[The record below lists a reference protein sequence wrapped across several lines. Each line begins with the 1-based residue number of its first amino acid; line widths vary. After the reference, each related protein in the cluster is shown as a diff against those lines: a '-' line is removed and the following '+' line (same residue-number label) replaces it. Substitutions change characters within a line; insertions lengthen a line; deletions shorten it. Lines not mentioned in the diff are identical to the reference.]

1 MIRRFLYTE
10 LEEHLI
16 KRQVTVITGMRRVG
30 KSTALRHLLSQ
41 VPHHNKLYLDF
52 EKANNRFIFNQA
64 SYTDIEINLRVE
76 GIDFSQPSVIALDEI
91 QLVPNSTSVIKY
103 LYDTYP
109 IKFLVTGSSSFYLR
123 NHFTESLAGRKTIFE
138 MTPLSFSEFLQFN
151 GIDAARL
158 SPFAFE
164 PYQPAFYD
172 KYGALYEQYVRFG
185 GFPEVVL
192 TDTEKDKKRYLDDII
207 NAHIELDIRLLSDF
221 SLSDD
226 LYKLMRLLANRTGSK
241 LDYSKLSSL
250 LGISRFKVKDYITL
264 LQYTYFI
271 RVLEPFTNNPD
282 TAIAH
287 QPKLYLSD
295 SGILNQLAQVSSGA
309 LFENTIANQLAPLGT
324 LQYYQ
329 TGRAGS
335 EVDFILNG
343 QQAFE
348 VKETPTEQDLST
360 VQYRANKAGVGQ
372 AALIGRYR
380 PSSGFRQFIWGG
392 SVY

>member
-1 MIRRFLYTE
+1 MFRRSLYTE
-10 LEEHLI
+10 LEEHLT

-30 KSTALRHLLSQ
+30 KSTALNHLLG
-41 VPHHNKLYLDF
+41 HITHDNKVYLDF

-103 LYDTYP
+103 LYDTYGV
-109 IKFLVTGSSSFYLR
+109 KFLVTGSSSFYLR

-138 MTPLSFSEFLQFN
+138 MAPLSFSEFLQFN
-151 GIDAARL
+151 NVDMARL
-158 SPFAFE
+158 SPFAFA

-172 KYGALYEQYVRFG
+172 KYQALYEQYVRFG

-221 SLSDD
+221 SISDD

-241 LDYSKLSSL
+241 LDYSKIGSL

-324 LQYYQ
+324 LHYYQ

-343 QQAFE
+343 KQAFE

-360 VQYRANKAGVGQ
+360 VQYRANQAGISQ
-372 AALIGRYR
+372 AGLIGRYR
-380 PSSGFRQFIWGG
+380 PQSGFRQFIWGG
-392 SVY
+392 SIY

>member
-1 MIRRFLYTE
+1 MLRRILYTE
-10 LEEHLI
+10 LEEHLN

-41 VPHHNKLYLDF
+41 IPHDNKVYLDF

-64 SYTDIEINLRVE
+64 SYTDIEINLRVK

-103 LYDTYP
+103 LYDTYTV
-109 IKFLVTGSSSFYLR
+109 KFIVTGSSSFYLR

-138 MTPLSFSEFLQFN
+138 MAPLSFSEFLQFN
-151 GIDAARL
+151 NVDVARL

-172 KYGALYEQYVRFG
+172 KYQALYEQYVRFG

-241 LDYSKLSSL
+241 LDYSKIGSL

-264 LQYTYFI
+264 LQHTYFI
-271 RVLEPFTNNPD
+271 RVLEPYTNNPD

-287 QPKLYLSD
+287 QHKLYLSD

-324 LQYYQ
+324 LHYYQ
-329 TGRAGS
+329 TGRGGS

-360 VQYRANKAGVGQ
+360 VQYRANQAGISQ

-380 PSSGFRQFIWGG
+380 PPSGFRQFIWGG
-392 SVY
+392 TIY